1 MSKLTLRSVPCV
13 FALCWLA
20 ACGSNPTPLSTAKDP
35 QTAYNEAREYLD
47 GGSYEM
53 AIKAYEQLEARFPY
67 GRHAQQA
74 QLDTAYTHFL
84 MGELESA
91 LAACDRFI
99 SLYPSHPNVDYA
111 YYLKG
116 RIYENDKATDWFG
129 FLPRQPLS
137 ERDSTA
143 ITNAFDTF
151 RLLTTRF
158 PESRYAADARERM
171 AKLVEALATHELNTA
186 RYYLAR
192 RAPLA
197 AANRAQTVVTR
208 FPDSKQVENA
218 LEIMVR
224 AYRTLQLD
232 DLAADAERVLR
243 QNYPANAFLA
253 DS

>member
-1 MSKLTLRSVPCV
+1 MT
-13 FALCWLA
+13 
-20 ACGSNPTPLSTAKDP
+20 SNGRTAKRTVG
-35 QTAYNEAREYLD
+35 QR
-47 GGSYEM
+47 
-53 AIKAYEQLEARFPY
+53 Y
-67 GRHAQQA
+67 GQRCQ
-74 QLDTAYTHFL
+74 
-84 MGELESA
+84 
-91 LAACDRFI
+91 I
-99 SLYPSHPNVDYA
+99 
-111 YYLKG
+111 
-116 RIYENDKATDWFG
+116 G